1 MCLAHRGW
9 AGARSTRVHA
19 APSIAHA
26 PGSATLASARGNP
39 AIAFPEPGTAG
50 ESGVDDSATTIDP
63 SPFLAEHR
71 PRPVRAE
78 LALPPAAT
86 LRGFVLG
93 KGDLA
98 LEVLILDT
106 PAAPSRPT
114 LRRTWKDRQKGRAAP
129 LLAVCLHGE
138 HATICGPAGDE
149 PRVFHVQAAQ
159 AERVCRRALAEPDR
173 NAALRYLMDA
183 LPASQTDSDLPG
195 LRNEGLLTDHVLRDA
210 PSQPGFARAQQR
222 GANALGQEDEA
233 LLRALG
239 FGVERIDPVT
249 HVLRAQDQ
257 KRAVALLLRQGEEED
272 APAERFQRT
281 SPIAWALSR
290 ADQEGLP
297 WVVTVS
303 RDRVRLYPRDPAVGV
318 GRRGRTDTWIEI
330 RTDLLRQQQAG
341 LLWLVFSADAL
352 AKDGTAERLLAD
364 SKDFAQELAKRLRER
379 IYDDVIPLLA
389 TGIAE
394 ARNLAKPTPEDLR
407 LTYAMALT
415 TLFRLLFVAYA
426 EDRELLPYRGNA
438 SYRDRALKTRA
449 RRMFEE
455 GVQPGPGHALWTEV
469 TLLFD
474 AVREGN
480 PAWGVPAYG
489 GRLFETDPAISEP
502 GAALAKIALPD
513 RVFAPALAA
522 LLLDKARDLGAAPQ
536 GPVDFRSLRVREFGT
551 IYEGLLESE
560 LAVAETDLAV
570 KATKGEEV
578 YVPAKPGDAVR
589 VARGTVY
596 LHNRSGVRKSSG
608 SYFTPSF
615 AVEHLLDSALE
626 PALAAHVA
634 RVSAIADDR
643 EAADA
648 FFAFRV
654 ADIAMGSAHFLV
666 AAMDRVERALAD
678 LLVRRPLA
686 GVANELASLRQAALG
701 ALGKLADATQGLDQ
715 NALLRRQI
723 ALRCIY
729 GVDLNPLAVDL
740 ARLSLWV
747 HSFVPGLPL
756 ALLEDHL
763 VQGNALV
770 GVGTVREVEEAV
782 AAESTALFHF
792 DAKTLLG
799 PAEEAL
805 ARRSR
810 IAGSTIPDLQKAR
823 DAAEEARVALGPTRA
838 LFDILVGRRVDPERV
853 RYQAQHWER
862 DRETI
867 QRHPARRAALQAMEG
882 LDAFHFPIAF
892 PEVFLGR
899 DPGFD
904 VLLGNPPWEKVKVEE
919 HAFWARH
926 FPGLRGLAA
935 KDREARLAT
944 LPGERPDL
952 AADLAGE
959 AAATLRMRAA
969 LAGGPYA
976 GMGAGDP
983 DLYKAFAWRFW
994 HLASPGRGHVG
1005 VVLPRAVVAS
1015 LGTEALRREVFAGS
1029 RSVEVV
1035 TVTNKGGWVFA
1046 EVHPQFTLAL
1056 LAFGRG
1062 APEGASLALRG
1073 PYAGMKAWAEAKGR
1087 APQRFSPKEVLSW
1100 TSSASLPMLPREES
1114 AAVFAQLRKAPRLD
1128 FRDGEGW
1135 RARPDTELHST
1146 ASKPLMTFAPK
1157 STEGLW
1163 PVLKGESFDVW
1174 ENDRGVSSYYG
1185 WAEPAP
1191 ARKALQES
1199 RLRSGKSSRGS
1210 AHSEFSSAYL
1220 RDENTLACLAPRIAF
1235 RDVSRATDTRTMRA
1249 ALVPPRVFLTHKA
1262 PYFLWPRG
1270 DEKDQAFLL
1279 GVLCS
1284 APLDWYARRFVE
1296 TGLTY
1301 FVLNPFPIP
1310 RPARSDPNW
1319 ARAVALAGRLAA
1331 PDARFAAWA
1340 AAVGVAHGPL
1350 EPADKQAM
1358 IEELDAVVA
1367 RLYGLTDA
1375 QLLHVFDTFH
1385 EWTREEEQRAWN
1397 ARRDRTAALLR
1408 GFT

>member
-1 MCLAHRGW
+1 M
-9 AGARSTRVHA
+9 
-19 APSIAHA
+19 
-26 PGSATLASARGNP
+26 
-39 AIAFPEPGTAG
+39 
-50 ESGVDDSATTIDP
+50 DDSAAAAIEP
-63 SPFLAEHR
+63 APFLTDHAVGR
-71 PRPVRAE
+71 VRAE
-78 LALPPAAT
+78 LTLPAGAT

-93 KGDLA
+93 GGNPA
-98 LEVLILDT
+98 LEVLILDA
-106 PAAPSRPT
+106 PAAPSRPA
-114 LRRTWKDRQKGRAAP
+114 LRKTWKERQKGRAAP
-129 LLAVCLHGE
+129 LLAVCLHGD
-138 HATICGPAGDE
+138 HATLCGPAGDE
-149 PRVFHVQAAQ
+149 PRAFHVQAAQ

-195 LRNEGLLTDHVLRDA
+195 LRNEGLLTDHVLRAA
-210 PSQPGFARAQQR
+210 PGQPGFAAAQHR
-222 GANALGQEDEA
+222 GVQALGQEDEK

-249 HVLRAQDQ
+249 HVLRAHDQ

-297 WVVTVS
+297 WVVTVQ
-303 RDRVRLYPRDPAVGV
+303 RDRVRLYPRDPADGV
-318 GRRGRTDTWIEI
+318 GRRGRTDTWIEV
-330 RTDLLRQQQAG
+330 RTDLLRQEQAG

-352 AKDGTAERLLAD
+352 AKDGTAKRLLAD

-379 IYDDVIPLLA
+379 IYDDVVPLLA
-389 TGIAE
+389 TGIAA

-449 RRMFEE
+449 RRMFEH
-455 GVQPGPGHALWTEV
+455 GVHPGPGDALWTEV

-474 AVREGN
+474 AVRQGN
-480 PAWGVPAYG
+480 ASLGVPAYG

-502 GAALAKIALPD
+502 GAALAGIALPD

-522 LLLDKARDLGAAPQ
+522 LLLDKERDLGAAPQ

-560 LAVAETDLAV
+560 LAVAETDLAIRS
-570 KATKGEEV
+570 AKGEEV
-578 YVPAKPGDAVR
+578 YVPARPGEAVR
-589 VARGTVY
+589 VPRGAVY
-596 LHNRSGVRKSSG
+596 LHNRSGARKSSG

-626 PALAAHVA
+626 PALAAHAA
-634 RVSAIADDR
+634 RVAAIADER

-666 AAMDRVERALAD
+666 AAMDRVERVLAD
-678 LLVRRPLA
+678 LLVKRPLP

-701 ALGKLADATQGLDQ
+701 ALGPLAETAQGLDQ

-770 GVGTVREVEEAV
+770 GIGTVREVEEAV

-799 PAEEAL
+799 AAEAAL
-805 ARRSR
+805 ARRAR
-810 IAGSTIPDLQKAR
+810 IAGATIPDIGKAR

-867 QRHPARRAALQAMEG
+867 QRHPARRAAQEALAG

-904 VLLGNPPWEKVKVEE
+904 CILGNPPWEKVKVEE

-926 FPGLRGLAA
+926 FPGLRGMAA
-935 KDREARLAT
+935 KDREARLT
-944 LPGERPDL
+944 KLPAERPDL
-952 AADLAGE
+952 EAELE
-959 AAATLRMRAA
+959 REVAAAQRLRAA
-969 LAGGPYA
+969 LSGGPYA
-976 GMGAGDP
+976 GMGSGDP

-994 HLASPGRGHVG
+994 HLAAPRRGHVG

-1035 TVTNKGGWVFA
+1035 TVTNKGGWVFP

-1073 PYAGMKAWAEAKGR
+1073 PYAGMRAWAEAKGR
-1087 APQRFSPKEVLSW
+1087 APQRFAATEVLSW

-1114 AAVFAQLRKAPRLD
+1114 AAVFAQLRRSPRLD
-1128 FRDGEGW
+1128 TRDGQGW
-1135 RARPDTELHST
+1135 RARPDTELHAT
-1146 ASKPLMTFAPK
+1146 GDKGLMLFGPK

-1163 PVLKGESFDVW
+1163 PVFKGESFDAW
-1174 ENDRGVSSYYG
+1174 DNDRGPSSYYA
-1185 WAEPAP
+1185 WAEPVP
-1191 ARKALQES
+1191 VLKALQAS
-1199 RLRSGKSSRGS
+1199 RWRSGKSLRGS
-1210 AHSEFSSAYL
+1210 AHSEFSNDAL
-1220 RDENTLACLAPRIAF
+1220 RDEKTLACFAPRVAF

-1249 ALVPPRVFLTHKA
+1249 ALMPPRVLLTHKA

-1279 GVLCS
+1279 GALCS
-1284 APLDWYARRFVE
+1284 VPLDWYARRFVE

-1310 RPARSDPNW
+1310 RPPRTDPHW
-1319 ARAVALAGRLAA
+1319 QRAVALAGRLAA
-1331 PDARFAAWA
+1331 PDARFAGWA
-1340 AAVGVAHGPL
+1340 AAVGVEHGPL
-1350 EPADKQAM
+1350 DPADKQAM

-1367 RLYGLTDA
+1367 RLYGLSDT
-1375 QLLHVFDTFH
+1375 QLLHIFDTFH

-1408 GFT
+1408 GLT